1 MNSRELL
8 LEALKS
14 GATTTCQAWSILRA
28 DGVNLGFTDHDQ
40 DITFDGIIFK
50 ADTGMTARVLQ
61 QTNGLSANNSEAIGA
76 LSDSAISEI
85 DISAGRFDDAE
96 VRNWLVDWTN
106 VEARI
111 EQFRGTIG
119 EISRSN
125 GEFRAELRG
134 LTEKLERVRS
144 RFYQK
149 SCGAILGDVHCRID
163 LNLTAY
169 SAEVELNSRDSS
181 GRYSFNGLSSYQYGW
196 FERGQIRVV
205 SGPAAGL
212 IGLIKYDKQI
222 GDVRQIE
229 LWMALPIS
237 PTAGDLI
244 RVEAGC
250 DKAAQT
256 CKSKFAN
263 FLNFRGFPHLPGE
276 DWLASYPVSTQAHN
290 GESLVK

>member
-8 LEALKS
+8 LEILQS
-14 GATTTCQAWSILRA
+14 GATTTCQAWSILRT
-28 DGVNLGFTDHDQ
+28 DGVNLGFTDHDR
-40 DITFDGIIFK
+40 DITFDGIVFK

-85 DISAGRFDDAE
+85 DIFSGRFDDAE

-106 VEARI
+106 VDARI

-134 LTEKLERVRS
+134 LTEKLERVQS

-149 SCGAILGDVHCRID
+149 SCSAILGDMHCGID
-163 LNLTAY
+163 MSLPTY
-169 SAEVELNSRDSS
+169 SAEVEFKSIDSS
-181 GRYSFNGLSSYQYGW
+181 GRYSFEGLSSYQNGW
-196 FERGQIRVV
+196 FDRGQIRIV
-205 SGPAAGL
+205 SGPGAGL

-222 GDVRQIE
+222 GDIRQIE

-237 PTAGDLI
+237 LVSGDVI
-244 RVEAGC
+244 RIEAGC
-250 DKAAQT
+250 DRAAQT

-276 DWLASYPVSTQAHN
+276 DWLASYPVSSQAHN